1 MKNDEET
8 KEEEFDTKT
17 ALCFSC
23 SFEEKKTKELR
34 INLTDGFFIFSIT
47 FQSSKNPKMM
57 MMRDVERTKSSEVSE
72 PMLPRK
78 AAIAYLVPVP

>member
-8 KEEEFDTKT
+8 EEEEFDTKT

-34 INLTDGFFIFSIT
+34 INLIDGFFIFSIT
-47 FQSSKNPKMM
+47 FQSSRNPKMM
-57 MMRDVERTKSSEVSE
+57 MMIPHIYAGFYRVLSNILSQ
-72 PMLPRK
+72 
-78 AAIAYLVPVP
+78 Y

>member
-23 SFEEKKTKELR
+23 SFEEKKTTELR

-57 MMRDVERTKSSEVSE
+57 MMIPHIYAGFYMVLLNILSQ
-72 PMLPRK
+72 
-78 AAIAYLVPVP
+78 Y